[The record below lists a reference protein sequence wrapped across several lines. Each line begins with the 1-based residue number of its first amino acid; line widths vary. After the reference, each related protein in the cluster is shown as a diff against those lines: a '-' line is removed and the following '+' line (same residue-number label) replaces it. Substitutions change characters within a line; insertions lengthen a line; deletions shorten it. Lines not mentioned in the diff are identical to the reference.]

1 MDVQRV
7 VEVWN
12 PAGKIAGTG
21 YLITDR
27 LVLTAHHNVRDADSA
42 SARALE
48 VRRLAVYGEPP
59 ATWVAASVLWP
70 EQPPDVE
77 QDPQADAALL
87 LITDAAWQPPASAAP
102 VRWGRLPSPG
112 AVESRVSCRAVGFP
126 EAEQRDGQRDT
137 KQISGHIETLTG
149 LKSGLITA
157 HIDEVA
163 TPSTPGASSP
173 WSGAS
178 GAALFC
184 GNLLTGVVTTDR
196 ARNYPGTQ
204 LVAVPLA
211 TLADRPGF
219 ASKVAGNSLS
229 LEDVAA
235 SASGDRHPA
244 GRYDV
249 DKPVGLHN
257 QRNALR
263 RFKDTEFL
271 GSIESSSALQRA
283 LSVLAEGTFL
293 GNKVPTDVL
302 TSLDEFVTV
311 READPRGFHDTDV
324 ERAYRVFLAAAR
336 DLLTRTDEGMLPM
349 KVREGWSEIPG
360 EWYDEDRKRWDKAEK
375 EILETWGGFLDAH
388 DAFALAGHGAL
399 LN

>member
-1 MDVQRV
+1 VDVQRV
-7 VEVWN
+7 VEVWD
-12 PAGKIAGTG
+12 PVGGKVGTG
-21 YLITDR
+21 YLITER
-27 LVLTAHHNVRDADSA
+27 LVLTAHHNVQGASSA
-42 SARALE
+42 SGRALQ

-59 ATWVAASVLWP
+59 TTWVAASVLWP

-157 HIDEVA
+157 HIDGVA
-163 TPSTPGASSP
+163 TPNNPGSLSL

-184 GNLLTGVVTTDR
+184 GDLLTGVVTVDR
-196 ARNYPGTQ
+196 KNNYPGTQ

-211 TLADRPGF
+211 TLANRPGF

-249 DKPVGLHN
+249 DEPVGLHN
-257 QRNALR
+257 QGNALR
-263 RFKDTEFL
+263 RFRDTEFF
-271 GSIESSSALQRA
+271 GSIESSAGLQRA
-283 LSVLAEGTFL
+283 LSVLAGGTFL

-302 TSLDEFVTV
+302 TGLDEFVTV

-324 ERAYRVFLAAAR
+324 EHAYRVFLAAAR
-336 DLLTRTDEGMLPM
+336 GLVKSTDRGMRPM
-349 KVREGWSEIPG
+349 KVKEGWSEIPG
-360 EWYDEDRKRWDKAEK
+360 EWYDKDRKHWDKAEE
-375 EILETWGGFLDAH
+375 EILETWREFLDAR
-388 DAFALAGHGAL
+388 DAFILASHGAL